1 MWKIMNPPVMDK
13 KLWNSMPKTAKEQD
27 KIYGRVI
34 YKVSST
40 IRPIDNTLRM
50 VYASKPESID
60 GETYKTWLQTVL
72 NTRALV
78 LDARTGCSPESELMI
93 KHTQTA
99 GHLQGFHDTWISSFG
114 ETWATNIIKQG
125 YIPELPKYFA
135 WKPDPYAT
143 VINALLQ
150 PWENELW
157 TNPPCPIQ
165 EIRSMVSS
173 YSTAFDSTSD
183 FIANNDLTH
192 QDHENPLRNPK
203 WKNTRMSYLI
213 RIKAFQNKLSTFS
226 YQRWI
231 QIHQKLCLHISG
243 HGSAISEIHEHIDG
257 NSVGSHPDVLRT
269 LQAIYVENPPPTH
282 SDDPIDITSSFD
294 YIRELGENSD

>member
-1 MWKIMNPPVMDK
+1 
-13 KLWNSMPKTAKEQD
+13 
-27 KIYGRVI
+27 
-34 YKVSST
+34 
-40 IRPIDNTLRM
+40 
-50 VYASKPESID
+50 
-60 GETYKTWLQTVL
+60 
-72 NTRALV
+72 
-78 LDARTGCSPESELMI
+78 MI

-157 TNPPCPIQ
+157 TNPPWFCIPRILAKTIREKASLTILVPFRRSAPWTWVSWCAERSLDPIACNVTNVC
-165 EIRSMVSS
+165 EFFVDM
-173 YSTAFDSTSD
+173 
-183 FIANNDLTH
+183 
-192 QDHENPLRNPK
+192 
-203 WKNTRMSYLI
+203 
-213 RIKAFQNKLSTFS
+213 LS
-226 YQRWI
+226 
-231 QIHQKLCLHISG
+231 K
-243 HGSAISEIHEHIDG
+243 DG